1 MRLAS
6 RRSPTAGYARETG
19 AALPRDDREGS
30 DRRKYHV
37 GWVRVLGNRRIDGRR
52 LLAGINAS
60 QRPDRGARIHDPG
73 PVEPRRDPGPVEPRR
88 DRARWPDRL
97 ADRPRRATR
106 RGRARTDRPVP
117 VRRADYGKHRGRK
130 PCVHRWDRMAS
141 ATSRV
146 VAVPPRSSVSTPE
159 AVVAPIARMTL
170 AASSS
175 SPRCSSISAA
185 LQIAAIGFAI
195 P

>member
-73 PVEPRRDPGPVEPRR
+73 PVEPRRD
-88 DRARWPDRL
+88 RARWPDRL

-146 VAVPPRSSVSTPE
+146 VAVPPRSGVSTPE

-175 SPRCSSISAA
+175 SPRCSSISAT